1 MGRLSIPQE
10 TTLFDLLRQCFDN
23 FVNIFAIKDEDNIL
37 LDTSNLERVLSS
49 IFDTESRA
57 FVTEKSLRI
66 VDGLNDHDK
75 VCLFVQAVTGMA
87 IVFQRLSAFEAG
99 ISQGLLSRELQL
111 FSEKEDR
118 HAVLDKVAG
127 SHLLT
132 SCYTKE
138 EIADFLGEIVQDYTT
153 VRPDELPRTV
163 VGDEIAGDSDA
174 WDIDRPCK
182 KMGLP
187 WGFTIMTIN

>member
-10 TTLFDLLRQCFDN
+10 TTLFDLLRQCFNN
-23 FVNIFAIKDEDNIL
+23 FVKIFAIKDEDNIL

-66 VDGLNDHDK
+66 VDELKDHAK

-87 IVFQRLSAFEAG
+87 IVFQRLSLFEAG
-99 ISQGLLSRELQL
+99 ISQGFLSRELEL
-111 FSEKEDR
+111 FSENEDR
-118 HAVLDKVAG
+118 HDVLDKVAG

-132 SCYTKE
+132 SCYNNE
-138 EIADFLGEIVQDYTT
+138 EIVDFLGEIVQDYTT
-153 VRPDELPRTV
+153 VRPDELPRTT
-163 VGDEIAGDSDA
+163 VGEAIGGDSDA

-187 WGFTIMTIN
+187 WGFTIMAIN

>member
-75 VCLFVQAVTGMA
+75 VCLFVQAVTGMGNRLPTS
-87 IVFQRLSAFEAG
+87 QRVRGRNFPRSPVE
-99 ISQGLLSRELQL
+99 RTP
-111 FSEKEDR
+111 
-118 HAVLDKVAG
+118 AVL
-127 SHLLT
+127 
-132 SCYTKE
+132 
-138 EIADFLGEIVQDYTT
+138 
-153 VRPDELPRTV
+153 
-163 VGDEIAGDSDA
+163 
-174 WDIDRPCK
+174 
-182 KMGLP
+182 
-187 WGFTIMTIN
+187 